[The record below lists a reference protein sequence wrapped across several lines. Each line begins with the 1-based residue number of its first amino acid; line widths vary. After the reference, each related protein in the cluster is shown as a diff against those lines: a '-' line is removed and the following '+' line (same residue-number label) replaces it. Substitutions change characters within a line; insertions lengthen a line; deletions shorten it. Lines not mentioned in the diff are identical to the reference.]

1 MGEIHSPVPGRAA
14 IRTSPQ
20 STRVA
25 QTPVEAK
32 PGPEPLA
39 AREPFLEARGIS
51 KFFGHV
57 TALDNVTVALYPGEV
72 LALVGD
78 NGAGKST
85 LVSILS
91 GVAQPDAGSV
101 WVDGNRERIDN
112 PRRARALGIGAV
124 FQDLAL
130 VDQRDVAD
138 NLFLGRVPT
147 RLGIIVDRKR
157 MIREST
163 AAIARLGVNLPSVR
177 VPVAELSGGQ
187 RQGVAVA
194 RALLES
200 ARATLMDEPT
210 AALGVREAAQVNR
223 LISRLHEEGQAVL
236 LVSHNL
242 ANVFALAHRAVVLRH
257 GRIVGDQVIA
267 ESTPD
272 DIVALITGA
281 REGFVQ

>member
-1 MGEIHSPVPGRAA
+1 M
-14 IRTSPQ
+14 T
-20 STRVA
+20 A
-25 QTPVEAK
+25 QPS
-32 PGPEPLA
+32 PGPDHAPAVSDA
-39 AREPFLEARGIS
+39 AVPFLEARGVS

-57 TALDNVTVALYPGEV
+57 TALDVVDIALYPGEV

-91 GVAQPDAGSV
+91 GVSQPDAGSI
-101 WVDGNRERIDN
+101 WVDGERVRMEN
-112 PRRARALGIGAV
+112 PQRARALGIGTV

-147 RLGIIVDRKR
+147 RFRIIVDRKR
-157 MIREST
+157 MIRESRE
-163 AAIARLGVNLPSVR
+163 AIARLGVNLPSVR

-187 RQGVAVA
+187 RQSVAVA

-210 AALGVREAAQVNR
+210 AALGVREAAQVLR
-223 LISRLHEEGQAVL
+223 LISRLHEQGQAVL

-242 ANVFALAHRAVVLRH
+242 VNVFALAHRAIVLRH
-257 GRIVGDQVIA
+257 GRVVGDCRIA

-272 DIVALITGA
+272 EIVSLITGA
-281 REGFVQ
+281 REGVAA

>member
-1 MGEIHSPVPGRAA
+1 MTTPRSATVEHSPAL
-14 IRTSPQ
+14 S
-20 STRVA
+20 
-25 QTPVEAK
+25 K
-32 PGPEPLA
+32 PGSGSDS
-39 AREPFLEARGIS
+39 ARKPFLEARGVS

-57 TALDNVTVALYPGEV
+57 TALDNVTVSLYPGEV

-91 GVAQPDAGSV
+91 GVAQPDAGAV

-112 PRRARALGIGAV
+112 PQRARALGIGAV

-147 RLGIIVDRKR
+147 RFGIIVDRRR
-157 MIREST
+157 MVREST

-257 GRIVGDQVIA
+257 GRVVGDQVVA
-267 ESTPD
+267 DSTPD
-272 DIVALITGA
+272 DIVSLITGA

>member
-1 MGEIHSPVPGRAA
+1 MTAGIAALPERGPV
-14 IRTSPQ
+14 T
-20 STRVA
+20 TVA
-25 QTPVEAK
+25 RK
-32 PGPEPLA
+32 
-39 AREPFLEARGIS
+39 PFLEARGIS

-57 TALDNVTVALYPGEV
+57 TALDDVSIVLYPGEV

-91 GVAQPDAGSV
+91 GVSQPDAGSI
-101 WVDGNRERIDN
+101 WVDGERERIDS
-112 PRRARALGIGAV
+112 PHRARELGIGTV

-147 RLGIIVDRKR
+147 HFGIIVDRKR
-157 MIREST
+157 MIRESMG
-163 AAIARLGVNLPSVR
+163 AIARLGVNLPSVR

-223 LISRLHEEGQAVL
+223 LISRLHEGGQAVL

-242 ANVFALAHRAVVLRH
+242 VNVFALAHRVVVLRH
-257 GRIVGDQVIA
+257 GHVVGDRVIA
-267 ESTPD
+267 DSTPD

-281 REGFVQ
+281 REERPA

>member
-1 MGEIHSPVPGRAA
+1 MGGLWLPMPGRAV
-14 IRTSPQ
+14 IRTSPH
-20 STRVA
+20 SARVA
-25 QTPVEAK
+25 ETSPVSE
-32 PGPEPLA
+32 PGPEPVA
-39 AREPFLEARGIS
+39 ARKAVLEARGIS

-57 TALDNVTVALYPGEV
+57 TALDNVSVSLYPGQV

-91 GVAQPDAGSV
+91 GVAQPDAGSL
-101 WVDGNRERIDN
+101 WVDGNRVRIDN
-112 PRRARALGIGAV
+112 PQRARALGIGAV

-147 RLGIIVDRKR
+147 RFRIIVDRKR

-163 AAIARLGVNLPSVR
+163 EAIARLGVNLPSVR

-242 ANVFALAHRAVVLRH
+242 VNVFALAHRAVVLRH
-257 GRIVGDQVIA
+257 GRLVGDLVVA

-272 DIVALITGA
+272 DIVSLITGA
-281 REGFVQ
+281 SEGFVQ

>member
-1 MGEIHSPVPGRAA
+1 MPGRAV
-14 IRTSPQ
+14 IRTSPH
-20 STRVA
+20 SARVA
-25 QTPVEAK
+25 QSSDDSE
-32 PGPEPLA
+32 PGPEPGA
-39 AREPFLEARGIS
+39 ARKPFLEARGIS

-57 TALDNVTVALYPGEV
+57 TALDNVTVSLYPGEV

-112 PRRARALGIGAV
+112 PHRARALGIGAV

-147 RLGIIVDRKR
+147 RFGIIVDRRR
-157 MIREST
+157 MIRDST
-163 AAIARLGVNLPSVR
+163 EAISRLGVNLPSVR

-210 AALGVREAAQVNR
+210 AALGVREAAQVNH

-257 GRIVGDQVIA
+257 GRVVGDQLVA

>member
-1 MGEIHSPVPGRAA
+1 MTAEPACAVPGSA
-14 IRTSPQ
+14 
-20 STRVA
+20 
-25 QTPVEAK
+25 
-32 PGPEPLA
+32 PGP
-39 AREPFLEARGIS
+39 ARKPFLEARGIS

-57 TALDNVTVALYPGEV
+57 TALDRVDISLHPGEV

-91 GVAQPDAGSV
+91 GVAQPDAGSIRI
-101 WVDGNRERIDN
+101 DGERQKIDN
-112 PRRARALGIGAV
+112 PQRARALGIGTV

-130 VDQRDVAD
+130 VNQRDVAD

-147 RLGIIVDRKR
+147 RFRILVDRKR

-163 AAIARLGVNLPSVR
+163 EAIARLGVNLPSVR
-177 VPVAELSGGQ
+177 VPVADLSGGQ

-210 AALGVREAAQVNR
+210 AALGVREAAQVVR

-242 ANVFALAHRAVVLRH
+242 VNVFALAHRAVVLRH
-257 GRIVGDQVIA
+257 GRVVGDRIIA

-272 DIVALITGA
+272 DIVSLITGA
-281 REGFVQ
+281 REELPS

>member
-1 MGEIHSPVPGRAA
+1 MRHM
-14 IRTSPQ
+14 
-20 STRVA
+20 STRSSLV
-25 QTPVEAK
+25 PE
-32 PGPEPLA
+32 PGPEPIA
-39 AREPFLEARGIS
+39 TREPFLEARGIS

-57 TALDNVTVALYPGEV
+57 TALDGVDISLYPGEV

-91 GVAQPDAGSV
+91 GVTQPDAGSI
-101 WVDGNRERIDN
+101 WVNGKRERIDN
-112 PRRARALGIGAV
+112 PHRARALGIGAV

-147 RLGIIVDRKR
+147 RFGIIVDRR
-157 MIREST
+157 QMIREST
-163 AAIARLGVNLPSVR
+163 GAIARLGVNLPSVR

-187 RQGVAVA
+187 RQSVAVA

-200 ARATLMDEPT
+200 ASATLMDEPT

-242 ANVFALAHRAVVLRH
+242 VNVFALAHRAVVLRH
-257 GRIVGDQVIA
+257 GRVVGDQVVA
-267 ESTPD
+267 DSTPD

-281 REGFVQ
+281 REGISQ

>member
-1 MGEIHSPVPGRAA
+1 MPGRAV
-14 IRTSPQ
+14 IGTSPH
-20 STRVA
+20 SARVA
-25 QTPVEAK
+25 QSSADSVPGTEPV
-32 PGPEPLA
+32 A
-39 AREPFLEARGIS
+39 ARKPFLEARGIS

-57 TALDNVTVALYPGEV
+57 TALDNVTVSLYPGEV

-112 PRRARALGIGAV
+112 PHRARALGIAAV

-147 RLGIIVDRKR
+147 RFGIIVDRKR

-257 GRIVGDQVIA
+257 GRIVGDQVVA

-272 DIVALITGA
+272 DIVGLITGA

>member
-1 MGEIHSPVPGRAA
+1 M
-14 IRTSPQ
+14 
-20 STRVA
+20 VA
-25 QTPVEAK
+25 QTSADSE
-32 PGPEPLA
+32 PGSEPDA
-39 AREPFLEARGIS
+39 ARKPFLEARGIS

-57 TALDNVTVALYPGEV
+57 TALDNVTVSLYPGEV

-91 GVAQPDAGSV
+91 GAAQPDAGSV
-101 WVDGNRERIDN
+101 WVGGHRERIDN
-112 PRRARALGIGAV
+112 PHRARALGIGAV

-147 RLGIIVDRKR
+147 RFGIIVDRKR

-163 AAIARLGVNLPSVR
+163 EAIARLGVNLPSVR
-177 VPVAELSGGQ
+177 IPVAELSGGQ
-187 RQGVAVA
+187 RQSVAVA

-257 GRIVGDQVIA
+257 GRVVGDQVVA

>member
-1 MGEIHSPVPGRAA
+1 MPGRAV
-14 IRTSPQ
+14 
-20 STRVA
+20 TRAQPCSAMVA
-25 QTPVEAK
+25 QTSAVSE
-32 PGPEPLA
+32 PGPSPHA
-39 AREPFLEARGIS
+39 ARKPFLEARGIS

-57 TALDNVTVALYPGEV
+57 TALDNVSVALYPGEV

-147 RLGIIVDRKR
+147 RFGTIVDRKR

-242 ANVFALAHRAVVLRH
+242 TNVFALAHRAVVLRH
-257 GRIVGDQVIA
+257 GRVVGDQVIA

>member
-1 MGEIHSPVPGRAA
+1 MIM
-14 IRTSPQ
+14 I
-20 STRVA
+20 A
-25 QTPVEAK
+25 QPA
-32 PGPEPLA
+32 PLPARGSEPAA
-39 AREPFLEARGIS
+39 ARKPFFEARGIS

-57 TALDNVTVALYPGEV
+57 TALDGVDISPHPGEV

-91 GVAQPDAGSV
+91 GVTQPDAGSI
-101 WVDGNRERIDN
+101 WVDGEHERIDN
-112 PRRARALGIGAV
+112 PHRARELGIGTV

-147 RLGIIVDRKR
+147 RFGIIVDCKC

-163 AAIARLGVNLPSVR
+163 GAIARLGVNLPSVR

-187 RQGVAVA
+187 RQSVAVA

-223 LISRLHEEGQAVL
+223 LIGRLHEEGQAVL

-242 ANVFALAHRAVVLRH
+242 VNVFALAHRAVVLRH
-257 GRIVGDQVIA
+257 GRMVGDRVIA
-267 ESTPD
+267 DSTPD

-281 REGFVQ
+281 REGQSQ

>member
-1 MGEIHSPVPGRAA
+1 MTAQPSAGSSRQSAPGAV
-14 IRTSPQ
+14 RT
-20 STRVA
+20 
-25 QTPVEAK
+25 
-32 PGPEPLA
+32 
-39 AREPFLEARGIS
+39 PFLEARGIS

-57 TALDNVTVALYPGEV
+57 TALDKVDISLYPGEV

-91 GVAQPDAGSV
+91 GVAQPDAGSI
-101 WVDGNRERIDN
+101 WVNGERVRIDN
-112 PRRARALGIGAV
+112 PHRARALGIGAV

-138 NLFLGRVPT
+138 NLFLGRLPT
-147 RLGIIVDRKR
+147 RFGIIVDRKR

-163 AAIARLGVNLPSVR
+163 SAIARLGVNLPSVR

-187 RQGVAVA
+187 RQSVAVA
-194 RALLES
+194 RALLKS

-242 ANVFALAHRAVVLRH
+242 VNVFALAHRAVVLRH
-257 GRIVGDQVIA
+257 GRVVGDQVVA
-267 ESTPD
+267 DCTPD

-281 REGFVQ
+281 RQGFAQ

>member
-1 MGEIHSPVPGRAA
+1 MPGRAV
-14 IRTSPQ
+14 IWTSPC
-20 STRVA
+20 SARVTQA
-25 QTPVEAK
+25 SADSE
-32 PGPEPLA
+32 PESEPDA
-39 AREPFLEARGIS
+39 ARKPFLEARGVS

-57 TALDNVTVALYPGEV
+57 TALDNVTVSLYPGEV

-101 WVDGNRERIDN
+101 WVDGNRERIEN
-112 PRRARALGIGAV
+112 PQRARALGIGAV

-147 RLGIIVDRKR
+147 RFGIIVDRRR

-163 AAIARLGVNLPSVR
+163 KAIARLGVNLPSVR

-187 RQGVAVA
+187 RQSVAVA

-242 ANVFALAHRAVVLRH
+242 ANVFALAHRALVLRH
-257 GRIVGDQVIA
+257 GRVVGDQVVA

-281 REGFVQ
+281 RAGFVQ